1 MPGRDIT
8 SRFSLDESDHHEL
21 LDILSVRYTTCWR
34 VSKHTI
40 TFPAAADYK
49 IKLQIRHG
57 QIEKVFAGK
66 ALTDAELCGLVRQIE
81 GDLKDDRIAEYG
93 VEILFAHR
101 PVTGGF
107 RFAALPMQILEAPAE
122 APRPPHLSAHHP
134 FILEYP
140 MRACRTPEV
149 RMRRRH
155 KNAIEWVWVFNAFLH
170 GGITTYSSPRSPQL
184 WAIRDDIFEPFWASK
199 SYSFAG
205 SRVFADAL
213 SKQSALVPV
222 LPAETYFSDISN
234 PAWAEVPLDTFCVPD
249 NLDRLVSAFV
259 DLDGVKRRRFLR
271 SAAAIYTAR
280 ELWDLSIS
288 SYFLMCVQAIE
299 TLVDRPQPV
308 PCPECQRNMGPG
320 PTRLF
325 RKFVER
331 YCSDSGVDE
340 KVVSELYS
348 VRSALAHGHYLFQL
362 DEAPW
367 SLNMGAMIARAGED
381 EIYRSAIRLAKTG
394 LRNWLLAL

>member
-1 MPGRDIT
+1 MSGSDIT
-8 SRFSLDESDHHEL
+8 SKFSLDQIDHHEL

-34 VSKHTI
+34 VSKQAI
-40 TFPAAADYK
+40 TFPAVADYK
-49 IKLQIRHG
+49 IKLQVRHG

-66 ALTDAELCGLVRQIE
+66 ALTNAELPELVAQIE
-81 GDLKDDRIAEYG
+81 GDLRDDRIAEYG
-93 VEILFAHR
+93 VEMLFAHR

-122 APRPPHLSAHHP
+122 APRPPDLSAHHP

-140 MRACRTPEV
+140 MRVYRTPEL
-149 RMRRRH
+149 RTRRRH
-155 KNAIEWVWVFNAFLH
+155 KNAIEWAWVFNALLH
-170 GGITTYSSPRSPQL
+170 GGITTYSGPRSSQL
-184 WAIRDDIFEPFWASK
+184 WAIRDDVLAPFWASR
-199 SYSFAG
+199 SYSFNG
-205 SRVFADAL
+205 SRIFANGL
-213 SKQSALVPV
+213 SEQSALVPV
-222 LPAETYFSDISN
+222 LPAATYFSGPSN
-234 PAWAEVPLDTFCVPD
+234 PAWPDELLDAFCLPD
-249 NLDRLVSAFV
+249 NLDPLVSAFV
-259 DLDGVKRRRFLR
+259 ELDGVRRRRFLR

-299 TLVDRPQPV
+299 TLVDRPSPV
-308 PCPECQRNMGPG
+308 PCPECKRDMGPG

-348 VRSALAHGHYLFQL
+348 VRSALAHGQYLFQL

-381 EIYRSAIRLAKTG
+381 EIYRSAIRVAKTG
-394 LRNWLLAL
+394 LRNWLLAQ

>member
-1 MPGRDIT
+1 MSGSDIT
-8 SRFSLDESDHHEL
+8 SRFSLDQIDQDEL

-34 VSKHTI
+34 VSKHAI

-66 ALTDAELCGLVRQIE
+66 VLTDAELSELIVQIE
-81 GDLKDDRIAEYG
+81 GDLQDGCIAEYG

-140 MRACRTPEV
+140 MRAYRTPEL
-149 RMRRRH
+149 RLRRRH
-155 KNAIEWVWVFNAFLH
+155 KNAIEWAWVLNALLH
-170 GGITTYSSPRSPQL
+170 GGITTYSSPRSPRL
-184 WAIRDDIFEPFWASK
+184 WAISDDVLAPFWVSK
-199 SYSFAG
+199 SYGFAG
-205 SRVFADAL
+205 TRIFTDAL
-213 SKQSALVPV
+213 SDQSAPVPV
-222 LPAETYFSDISN
+222 LLAETYFSGPSN
-234 PAWAEVPLDTFCVPD
+234 PAWPDELLDGFCLPD

-259 DLDGVKRRRFLR
+259 GLDGVKRRRFLR
-271 SAAAIYTAR
+271 SAAAIYSAR

-288 SYFLMCVQAIE
+288 SHFLACVQAIE
-299 TLVDRPQPV
+299 TLVDRPPPL
-308 PCPECQRNMGPG
+308 PCPECNRDMGPG

-367 SLNMGAMIARAGED
+367 SFNTGATIARTGED
-381 EIYRSAIRLAKTG
+381 EIYRSAIRVAKTG
-394 LRNWLLAL
+394 LRNWLLAQ

>member
-1 MPGRDIT
+1 MPGSNIT
-8 SRFSLDESDHHEL
+8 SRFSLDQIDHHEL
-21 LDILSVRYTTCWR
+21 LDILSIRYTTCWR
-34 VSKHTI
+34 VSKREI
-40 TFPAAADYK
+40 TFPAEANYK
-49 IKLQIRHG
+49 IKLRIRHG
-57 QIEKVFAGK
+57 QIEEVFAGK
-66 ALTDAELCGLVRQIE
+66 SLTNSDLSDLIAQIE
-81 GDLKDDRIAEYG
+81 GDLNDDRVAEYG

-101 PVTGGF
+101 PLTGGF
-107 RFAALPMQILEAPAE
+107 RFTALPMQILEAPAE

-140 MRACRTPEV
+140 MRAYQTSEL

-155 KNAIEWVWVFNAFLH
+155 KNSIEWAWVLNALLH
-170 GGITTYSSPRSPQL
+170 RGVTTYSGPRSPQL
-184 WAIRDDIFEPFWASK
+184 WAIRDDVFAPFWASR
-199 SYSFAG
+199 SYSFKG
-205 SRVFADAL
+205 SRIFANVL
-213 SKQSALVPV
+213 SKQSALAPV
-222 LPAETYFSDISN
+222 LPAATYFSGPSN
-234 PAWAEVPLDTFCVPD
+234 PAWPDDLLDAFCLPD

-259 DLDGVKRRRFLR
+259 RLDGARRRRFLR

-280 ELWDLSIS
+280 ELWELSIS

-299 TLVDRPQPV
+299 TLIDRPSPMQ
-308 PCPECQRNMGPG
+308 CPECKRDMGPG

-325 RKFVER
+325 CEFVER

-348 VRSALAHGHYLFQL
+348 VRSALAHGQYLFQL

-381 EIYRSAIRLAKTG
+381 EIYRSAIQVAKAG
-394 LRNWLLAL
+394 LRNWLLAQ